1 MGKVYEAIDG
11 RLREFV
17 LAQKVFFVAT
27 APGGSGGHVN
37 LSPKGVTGC
46 FAVLD
51 AHRVA
56 YLDYTGS
63 GAETIAHLRDNGRIV
78 LMFCA
83 FDGPPTIVRLHGRG
97 EPVFPADDRFAGL
110 LDAFDGV
117 PGPGL
122 RAVIVVDVTRVS
134 DSCGFAVPL
143 LEYTGDRDLLTRAN
157 GRKSPA
163 ELDRYRSAKNAT
175 SLDGLPAVPLVPAAP
190 AEPPAGG

>member
-17 LAQKVFFVAT
+17 LAQPMFFVAT

-37 LSPKGVTGC
+37 LSPKGLTGS
-46 FAVLD
+46 FVVLGE
-51 AHRVA
+51 HRAA

-83 FDGPPTIVRLHGRG
+83 FQGPPTIVRLHGRG
-97 EPVFPADDRFAGL
+97 EPVFPGDPRFAAL
-110 LDAFDGV
+110 LAVFPTA

-122 RAVIVVDVTRVS
+122 RSIISIEVTRVS
-134 DSCGFAVPL
+134 DSCGYAVPL
-143 LEYTGDRDLLTRAN
+143 MEYAGDRDLLPRFNA
-157 GRKSPA
+157 RKSAA
-163 ELDRYRSAKNAT
+163 ELDRYQADKNAR
-175 SLDGLPAVPLVPAAP
+175 SLDGLPAVPVTTPAA
-190 AEPPAGG
+190 G